1 MIPDNIKN
9 DFPILEQKIHG
20 NNLVYLDSGATSQK
34 PQCVIQALQNYYLN
48 DNANI
53 HRGVHEL
60 SMRATRGYEKTR
72 IQTQKFINAK
82 HAHEIIFVKSTTEAI
97 NLVAQSYARTNC
109 KAGDEIII
117 STMEHH
123 ANILPW
129 QLLNDQC
136 GTVLRV
142 IPISDTGELDIEA
155 YEKLFSSRTK
165 MVAVTHASNV
175 LGTINPIR
183 KLSDIAHAHGVPIL
197 VDGAQAFPHLPVDV
211 QALGC
216 DFYAFSAHKAYGP
229 TGLGVLYGR
238 SELLEAMPPY
248 QGGGYMIETV
258 TFYKST
264 YNKLP
269 YKFEAG
275 TPNISA
281 VIAFGVALDYLN
293 SLGMENIASH
303 EQKLLAYAT
312 QLLSAMPEIK
322 LIGTAKDKVGVIS
335 FVMEGIHPHDIGT
348 ILDHQGIAVRA
359 GHHCAMPLMARFKV
373 QAMVRVSLGLYNS
386 EKDIDAL
393 VLGLQEVKRVFA

>member
-82 HAHEIIFVKSTTEAI
+82 HGHEIIFVKSTTEAI

-335 FVMEGIHPHDIGT
+335 FVMESIHPHDIGT